1 LETVREDAVAQMSA
15 GVYAQNEIAWTP
27 RLRTLAGVRVD
38 GYRFRVDAG
47 DSVNAGVARS
57 GLVSPK
63 AGVIVGFW
71 RGTEAYGNAGR
82 GFHSND
88 ARGATIMR
96 DPVTREAVDR
106 VTPLVRADGA
116 EVGIRTVAVPHLQSS
131 LAVWTLRLGS
141 ELVFVDDAGTTT
153 AGRSSRRD
161 GIEWTNY
168 YWPRPWLTFDGDAA
182 WSRARF
188 SDRDPVGDRI
198 PGAVETV
205 TPPAPR

>member
-1 LETVREDAVAQMSA
+1 
-15 GVYAQNEIAWTP
+15 
-27 RLRTLAGVRVD
+27 D

-47 DSVNAGVARS
+47 DPLNAGVARA

-63 AGVIVGFW
+63 AGVVVGLW

-82 GFHSND
+82 GCHSNA
-88 ARGATIMR
+88 ARGETITR
-96 DPVTREAVDR
+96 DPLTHDAVER

-141 ELVFVDDAGTTT
+141 ELVFAGDAGTTT
-153 AGRSSRRD
+153 AGRPSRRD

-168 YWPRPWLTFDGDAA
+168 YSPRPWLTL
-182 WSRARF
+182 
-188 SDRDPVGDRI
+188 
-198 PGAVETV
+198 
-205 TPPAPR
+205 